1 MEARAIAKFVI
12 FAPNKVR
19 RFCRLVKGRKV
30 PEARA
35 LLSVQSSPA
44 AASLAKVIASAA
56 ANAEDRLG
64 ADKDELTVTAAYAD
78 DGMRYRRMLPRARG
92 RADMTRKRT
101 CHITVVV
108 SDEE

>member
-1 MEARAIAKFVI
+1 MEARAVAKFVI
-12 FAPNKVR
+12 FAPSKVR
-19 RFCRLVKGRKV
+19 RFCRLVRGRKV

-44 AASLAKVIASAA
+44 ARMLSKVIASAA

-64 ADKDELTVTAAYAD
+64 ADKEELTVAVAYAD
-78 DGMRYRRMLPRARG
+78 DGLRMRRMRHRARG
-92 RADMTRKRT
+92 RADMMRRRT